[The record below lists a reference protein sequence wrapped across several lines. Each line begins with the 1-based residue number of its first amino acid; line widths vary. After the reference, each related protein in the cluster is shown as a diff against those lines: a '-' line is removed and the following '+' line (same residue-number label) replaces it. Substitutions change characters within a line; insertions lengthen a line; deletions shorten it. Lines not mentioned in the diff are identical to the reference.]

1 MIKKT
6 RTCRERF
13 SSFLA
18 VLLKRVILSRKIRS
32 VPSSVERL
40 HGRLFP
46 LRNERAGRGR
56 RPRSAPRRHAR
67 FPGSATFSD
76 RELRPFVNGAKT
88 AKTRKLRRER
98 CSLLPRPSVG
108 ESDGE
113 MAHAG
118 ARSGRGP
125 RRHFGVI
132 AVAGAAGACPRGE
145 QASPLARSQREH
157 RAPGA
162 TPLVFSP

>member
-1 MIKKT
+1 M
-6 RTCRERF
+6 RERF

-46 LRNERAGRGR
+46 LRNERAGGGR

-88 AKTRKLRRER
+88 AKTRKL
-98 CSLLPRPSVG
+98 LPRPSVG

-125 RRHFGVI
+125 RRHFGVN

>member
-1 MIKKT
+1 M
-6 RTCRERF
+6 RERF
-13 SSFLA
+13 GSFLA

-76 RELRPFVNGAKT
+76 RELRPFVNGAKP

-98 CSLLPRPSVG
+98 RSLLPRPPVG

-157 RAPGA
+157 RVPGA